1 MTALTGIPG
10 PLLIPGSPEWL
21 QTISASKVASIMGL
35 NPWTSRFTLWHRM
48 AGNIVEPQTDATRRG
63 HYLEPAILAW
73 LGDQHD
79 GDDMTLWSR
88 AETYRHPVH
97 EWATATP
104 DAMYTCGDADEDRV
118 VEVKSSAV
126 SDEWG
131 AAGTDEI
138 PPGYRAQVQWQMFVT
153 GVRTTHVAVLLPFLE
168 FREYVVEYDEAY
180 AAVLFDAAV
189 EFRASLA
196 EGRQPPLDGADDT
209 YRTVRALHPDIEDV
223 DAEITLEATERWLT
237 SRAWVAQWQ
246 EIEAR
251 DRAEVVM
258 QMGSAH
264 YATCNG
270 WKLGDRRAKS
280 GGVPYFQPARTL
292 PTFEQV
298 LTPREDTAA

>member
-1 MTALTGIPG
+1 MTTLTGIPG

-21 QTISASKVASIMGL
+21 ETISASKVASIMGL
-35 NPWTSRFTLWHRM
+35 NPWTSRFTLWHHM
-48 AGNIVEPQTDATRRG
+48 AGNIVEPQTDEMRRG

-73 LGDQHD
+73 LEDQHD
-79 GDDMTLWSR
+79 LLLDDAPGTW
-88 AETYRHPVH
+88 RHCEH
-97 EWATATP
+97 EWATANP
-104 DAMYTCGDADEDRV
+104 DALLGIGDDVRL

-126 SDEWG
+126 ADEWG

-153 GVRTTHVAVLLPFLE
+153 GARVTHVAVLLPYLE

-180 AAVLFDAAV
+180 AAVLFAAAV
-189 EFRASLA
+189 EFRASLT